1 MTETLTRRFGHFT
14 LSSSRPTVY
23 CLIKHDDPAMQSLI
37 ESGFKSRLPKSY
49 KIIRSMAEYRGGPL
63 LQVGSKDSLDF
74 ETAFHQPSMLISSYV
89 TRDALTRKH
98 LLAQVYAKRIAK
110 HPDSLL
116 KTNVK
121 AIENLDLSSSTSLFD
136 LLDDTL
142 LGETLQSN
150 EEKTPADRVWWMLRP
165 DMEGGSQDLS
175 LFSTVDELQATFDSW
190 DDDTEKD
197 HAEGEQ
203 LDHANPDHSRSSV
216 HSPVDT
222 DADADAFPS
231 ESGGWSSFMHITVT
245 TEEKVEED
253 KPQRH
258 VIAQRYVSRPLT
270 FDSRKFQ
277 VSAYVLAVGAL
288 KVFVYRP
295 MLALFANSPFTAP
308 WETSSGNDLQSHST
322 FEGKV
327 RLFWDLP
334 DQPRGWKESV
344 FNQICGI
351 TGEVFAAAGTREM
364 KAHFQ
369 PLPQAFEL
377 FAANFAVDCTGK
389 AMLADIRASPGFH
402 HQTECGA
409 KLGKM
414 VEGLYEEVAE
424 YAVKPFFEG
433 ESAKA
438 PKASGR
444 LVKVVDIDSKLV

>member
-1 MTETLTRRFGHFT
+1 MTETITQRFAHISISG
-14 LSSSRPTVY
+14 SRTKVY
-23 CLIKHDDPAMQSLI
+23 CLVKHDDPLMQSAI

-49 KIIRSMAEYRGGPL
+49 KVIKSMAEYPGGPL
-63 LQVGSKDSLDF
+63 LQVGSKDALDF
-74 ETAFHQPSMLISSYV
+74 DKAFHQPRMLISSYV

-98 LLAQVYAKRIAK
+98 LLGKVYAQRIAK
-110 HPDSLL
+110 HPNSML

-121 AIENLDLSSSTSLFD
+121 TIENLDMTHSSSLFD
-136 LLDDTL
+136 ILDDTL
-142 LGETLQSN
+142 LGETLQTN
-150 EEKTPADRVWWMLRP
+150 EDKAPADRVWWMLRP

-175 LFSTVDELQATFDSW
+175 LFSTVDELQATFDQM
-190 DDDTEKD
+190 DNDGEKPHSEEEQNVHTTLDHGKNASHSD
-197 HAEGEQ
+197 HAA
-203 LDHANPDHSRSSV
+203 D
-216 HSPVDT
+216 VDPE
-222 DADADAFPS
+222 AIS
-231 ESGGWSSFMHITVT
+231 GNGGWSSFMHITVT
-245 TEEKVEED
+245 TEERVEED

-277 VSAYVLAVGAL
+277 VSAYVMAVGAL

-295 MLALFANSPFTAP
+295 MLALFANSAFCAP
-308 WETSSGNDLQSHST
+308 WDTKAGADLQSHST

-327 RLFWDLP
+327 RQFWHLP
-334 DQPRGWKESV
+334 DQPRGWKEAV
-344 FNQICGI
+344 FSQICAI
-351 TGEVFAAAGTREM
+351 TGEVFEAAASREM

-377 FAANFAVDCTGK
+377 FAVNFAVDCTGK
-389 AMLADIRASPGFH
+389 AMLADIRATPDFH
-402 HQTECGA
+402 HQTECGT

-433 ESAKA
+433 ENAKA

-444 LVKVVDIDSKLV
+444 LVKVVDIDTRRM